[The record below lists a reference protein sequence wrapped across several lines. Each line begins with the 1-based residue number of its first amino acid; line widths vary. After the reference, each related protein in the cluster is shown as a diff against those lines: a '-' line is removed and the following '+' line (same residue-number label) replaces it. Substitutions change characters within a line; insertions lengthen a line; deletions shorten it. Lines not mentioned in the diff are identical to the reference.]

1 MPILVVKR
9 PDKPPTTKSLDC
21 VDLILKLHISINVK
35 IKSRMLIANLKAFM
49 LIEVKIKIPKGTPTI
64 LPKVN
69 LFSRIKSM
77 SILILQMS
85 DIEIINDK
93 IMFICIASCGKNN
106 ISKKGVAIM
115 EKPKPVLVCKTEAT
129 NIIHMK
135 INVVS
140 KITPY
145 LIKFNKYFFTMK
157 IEFN

>member
-1 MPILVVKR
+1 
-9 PDKPPTTKSLDC
+9 
-21 VDLILKLHISINVK
+21 
-35 IKSRMLIANLKAFM
+35 MLTANLKTFM
-49 LIEVKIKIPKGTPTI
+49 SMEMKIKIPKGTPTI

-77 SILILQMS
+77 SILIFQMS

-135 INVVS
+135 INVVP
-140 KITPY
+140 KIAPY
-145 LIKFNKYFFTMK
+145 LINSANYVKTTF
-157 IEFN
+157 